1 MAKKVLT
8 LIKLQIPG
16 GQANPAP
23 PVGPAL
29 GQHGVNIM
37 EFCKAFNAQ
46 TAQANGRITP
56 VEITVFEDRSFTFI
70 TKTPP
75 AAVLIKEALNLEKG
89 SAEPNRDKVGRLS
102 ADQVRRIAEI
112 KMPDLNARDI
122 EAAMLVVAGTARS
135 MGVETDL

>member
-1 MAKKVLT
+1 MAKKILT

-46 TAQANGRITP
+46 TQQDAGTIIP
-56 VEITVFEDRSFTFI
+56 VEITVFEDRSFTSLP
-70 TKTPP
+70 KPPP
-75 AAVLIKEALNLEKG
+75 AAVLIREALGIEKG
-89 SAEPNRDKVGRLS
+89 SGEPNREKVGRLS
-102 ADQVRRIAEI
+102 ASQVRRIA
-112 KMPDLNARDI
+112 
-122 EAAMLVVAGTARS
+122 
-135 MGVETDL
+135 